1 VGAPAFDALGD
12 EMNVKALGTWTV
24 VAAAAYGMFTAAA
37 FGEDRTPNGG
47 GSAAPVLN
55 KPFRTFVTIQ
65 RYTVE
70 NNGEPSNPISNVRLE
85 ITFPNG
91 NKVTLPEGGQ
101 YWPIGNGQVQEIN
114 RTFEIPYSYIS
125 KDGFKMTIQMYRKGA
140 KMFPCNFHVTA
151 LSQFNRA
158 YVCKVDEGF
167 QRRSRIAE
175 QYIDREGVQLRVF
188 TDLNSEPGE
197 IPTDAIAL
205 R

>member
-12 EMNVKALGTWTV
+12 EMNVKAMGTWTV
-24 VAAAAYGMFTAAA
+24 VVAAAYGMFTAAA
-37 FGEDRTPNGG
+37 LGQDRAPNGG

-91 NKVTLPEGGQ
+91 SKVKLPEGGQ

-114 RTFEIPYSYIS
+114 RTFEIPYAYIQ
-125 KDGFKMTIQMYRKGA
+125 KDGFKMTIQMYRKGS
-140 KMFPCNFHVTA
+140 KMFPCNFDVAA

-167 QRRSRIAE
+167 QRRSRVAE
-175 QYIDREGVQLRVF
+175 QHIDREGVQLRVF

-197 IPTDAIAL
+197 IPTDSIAL